1 MTGTGSPLPDPN
13 RSGPSQ
19 LVKVADRNFLI
30 DCGRGCLMRLAA
42 AGAPP
47 ITIERLLLTH
57 LHSDHVT
64 DVNDLITTRW
74 VQGFPA
80 PPLPIVG
87 PEGTEN
93 FIENTLKMLEPDIG
107 YRIENNKIVPGMSKV
122 EVGGVFAFQSI
133 LENPFLP
140 LAYREYFPSERKE
153 ILSDDNDKNVYYV
166 FKNVSNEVKCGW
178 WICNYGDGIL
188 DKTFLS
194 YSAAVNYV
202 KKTEKKNYI
211 QKKTVTIV
219 DKGKKQTISAEK
231 NVLDELSK
239 VTKDYKDGKISE
251 SEFEKRKEEILR

>member
-1 MTGTGSPLPDPN
+1 MAYKEFKHNYFSYNKGFLKHKSKVLIILLFLLPACFASN
-13 RSGPSQ
+13 
-19 LVKVADRNFLI
+19 VKL
-30 DCGRGCLMRLAA
+30 
-42 AGAPP
+42 
-47 ITIERLLLTH
+47 
-57 LHSDHVT
+57 
-64 DVNDLITTRW
+64 
-74 VQGFPA
+74 
-80 PPLPIVG
+80 
-87 PEGTEN
+87 
-93 FIENTLKMLEPDIG
+93 
-107 YRIENNKIVPGMSKV
+107 IENNKIVPGMSKP
-122 EVGGVFAFQSI
+122 EVAYVFAFQSI

-188 DKTFLS
+188 DKTFLN

-202 KKTEKKNYI
+202 KKTEKKKYI